1 MKYLKILGLTAVAAM
16 AMMAFAGSA
25 SATALK
31 GAGGAALGA
40 GTVIESSLTK
50 PAVLETTGGEKLN
63 ECTGSTLA
71 GKTSNAGSAT
81 ETVRGT
87 ISTLSWSGC
96 EKTTTTLK
104 TGELEIHW
112 ISGTTN
118 GTVTG
123 KNSEVTINGI
133 FGSSCVYGTG
143 AGTDLGVLNGGTP
156 ATIEIN
162 TIVPRISGG
171 FLCPAEA
178 RWTAAYKVTNPGTLN
193 VEEK

>member
-1 MKYLKILGLTAVAAM
+1 MKYLTILAAVAAL
-16 AMMAFAGSA
+16 AMMALAASA

-31 GAGGAALGA
+31 GAGGTALGA
-40 GTVIESSLTK
+40 GTLIEGALSK
-50 PAVLETTGGEKLN
+50 NAVLETISGEKLN
-63 ECTGSTLA
+63 ECTASSLV

-81 ETVRGT
+81 ETVKGAINLLT
-87 ISTLSWSGC
+87 WSGC
-96 EKTTTTLK
+96 EKATSTLS

-123 KNSEVTINGI
+123 KSTEVTINGI

-143 AGTDLGVLNGGTP
+143 TGTDLGVLKGGTP
-156 ATIEIN
+156 ATIEIS

-171 FLCPAEA
+171 FLCPTEA